1 MNELNER
8 DQKVL
13 DAVISGY
20 LKSGDPVGSRT
31 VSKNYGGKV
40 SSATIRNVMAD
51 LEEMGL
57 LQQPHT
63 SAGRIPTDRGLR
75 LYLDSIIQLEQLD
88 QKQRQ
93 LIRGAYEQTSGAIED
108 LLCRTSKVLSVFC
121 RQAGVVLWPK
131 FEATV
136 FKHIEFIRLT
146 PRQIMV
152 ILISKSGLVE
162 HSVIDWGEVISQETL
177 DKYSDQV
184 NELLKDLPLGEVKAR
199 ILKQMKDAKATF
211 DQLFTKTLNIAQ
223 QALQTTLDN
232 SNIYIE
238 GQTNLL
244 NSPEFSDVGR
254 MRKLLQAFEDKSR
267 LIRLLDTA
275 LNPGGRVQIILGSES
290 EVRELEE
297 VSLISSTYSRGET
310 ALGVLGVIGPLRMD
324 YSRIIP
330 IVDFTARSLSNLL
343 AEERN

>member
-1 MNELNER
+1 MNDLSER
-8 DQKVL
+8 DQRVL

-63 SAGRIPTDRGLR
+63 SAGRVPTDRGLR
-75 LYLDSIIQLEQLD
+75 LYLDSIIQLEQID
-88 QKQRQ
+88 QQQ
-93 LIRGAYEQTSGAIED
+93 QLLIRRAYEQTSGDIED
-108 LLCRTSKVLSVFC
+108 LLRRTSRVLSMFC

-131 FEATV
+131 SEATL

-152 ILISKSGLVE
+152 ILISKSGLVQ
-162 HSVIDWGEVISQETL
+162 HSLIDWDDVISQETL

-184 NELLKDLPLGEVKAR
+184 NELLKGLPLGEVKAR
-199 ILKQMKDAKATF
+199 ILEQMKDTKATF
-211 DQLFTKTLNIAQ
+211 DQLFSQTLDIAQ

-244 NSPEFSDVGR
+244 DSPEFSDVSR

-275 LNPGGRVQIILGSES
+275 LNPGGRVRIILGPES
-290 EVRELEE
+290 EVQELEE
-297 VSLISSTYSRGET
+297 LSLISSTYSRGET
-310 ALGVLGVIGPLRMD
+310 VLGVLGVIGPLRMD

-330 IVDFTARSLSNLL
+330 IVDFTARALSKLL